1 MDRENRGAVIAA
13 LCIILF
19 FGLAAYWL
27 PTVMLAAGNASTV
40 LAAIGYAIQKRE
52 IARKPVEAAKSGLSA
67 ALSDPMTV
75 AIGLQLIRAIG
86 VKRLV
91 PLLAIGGIALGLLA
105 QRAHATDDDS
115 DD

>member
-40 LAAIGYAIQKRE
+40 LAAI
-52 IARKPVEAAKSGLSA
+52 
-67 ALSDPMTV
+67 V
-75 AIGLQLIRAIG
+75 AIAFVLGFFAIFWL
-86 VKRLV
+86 RSR
-91 PLLAIGGIALGLLA
+91 A
-105 QRAHATDDDS
+105 QRKRGK
-115 DD
+115 